1 MATTESTS
9 NAVPA
14 TPGPASSPAPAQ
26 PPMGGLTGDFTWTTE
41 VDRRRGLIGLLMM
54 HGQGNHLQITPQG
67 WQGLFDASAPFGYRL
82 IGAIEFHQA
91 DAAQPWDQHHMGR
104 LARQARTRDVVL
116 HYVDGSGE
124 HVEIAWGGRGLARR
138 RRLDIR
144 RLASQGRRP
153 LSQHAADDLNR
164 DARRHGC
171 GGRLRLGEAPPQ
183 EFTVEVD
190 RNDHIRPEGPAD
202 RDGDWVAQAAVEKPL
217 ALHLGWTEDS
227 GQRDRGANG
236 LMDRPGLQPDLAAGR
251 HVSGD
256 GGVLRGVALDG
267 LADAQLLQESDHLTA
282 ADKAASRQAEI
293 HQPAELAPRH
303 RFRPLPQLG
312 QPAGDMG
319 RADQR
324 AY

>member
-116 HYVDGSGE
+116 TDNVVKSLGSVFTGKNRVT
-124 HVEIAWGGRGLARR
+124 HRNNYGIA
-138 RRLDIR
+138 
-144 RLASQGRRP
+144 
-153 LSQHAADDLNR
+153 
-164 DARRHGC
+164 
-171 GGRLRLGEAPPQ
+171 GGRLP
-183 EFTVEVD
+183 
-190 RNDHIRPEGPAD
+190 IAD
-202 RDGDWVAQAAVEKPL
+202 CD
-217 ALHLGWTEDS
+217 
-227 GQRDRGANG
+227 
-236 LMDRPGLQPDLAAGR
+236 
-251 HVSGD
+251 
-256 GGVLRGVALDG
+256 
-267 LADAQLLQESDHLTA
+267 
-282 ADKAASRQAEI
+282 
-293 HQPAELAPRH
+293 
-303 RFRPLPQLG
+303 
-312 QPAGDMG
+312 
-319 RADQR
+319 
-324 AY
+324 